1 MVIEKEGILLDI
13 LNREPKIV
21 ITRDKVSR
29 KPIVEVEGLWTGRD
43 RLIIATHLRKA
54 IRRKAHEYIK
64 ARKQADLLKKEE
76 VLISDEEKSKEEIE
90 KTSELIQ
97 EATKKNNKKEGKEK
111 CPKAKTKKKKL
122 LMKKR
127 KR

>member
-1 MVIEKEGILLDI
+1 METFEILKKT
-13 LNREPKIV
+13 PKIV
-21 ITRDKVSR
+21 ITREKASR
-29 KPIVEVEGLWTGRD
+29 KPIVKVEGLWTGRD
-43 RLIIATHLRKA
+43 RVVINTHLRKA
-54 IRRKAHEYIK
+54 IRKAAHEYIK

-76 VLISDEEKSKEEIE
+76 VVISQEEKPKEEIE

-97 EATKKNNKKEGKEK
+97 EPAIKNNKKEEKEK

-122 LMKKR
+122 LMKNR